1 MTISRFVVYL
11 KQRGATQ
18 FRDPSSRRGRHGI
31 EGVISKKQCFTM
43 DSRAEGVPSFLE
55 ILALLCSINS
65 KVFKVISSTVLSA
78 IFNSVGICRMIGVS
92 ETKSG
97 CFFFRLHVEGIQNM
111 IYTKRIHDVLQ
122 QHIHIVTRIEDL
134 EQILPKQECRLSIGM
149 YLLHLLTSSEEQM
162 GRIDQWYYGSKDLHD
177 EVRRLGPQWKVWPIG
192 SIIDEFI
199 LQTGTCH
206 NPHSPL

>member
-1 MTISRFVVYL
+1 
-11 KQRGATQ
+11 
-18 FRDPSSRRGRHGI
+18 
-31 EGVISKKQCFTM
+31 
-43 DSRAEGVPSFLE
+43 
-55 ILALLCSINS
+55 
-65 KVFKVISSTVLSA
+65 
-78 IFNSVGICRMIGVS
+78 MIGIS

-97 CFFFRLHVEGIQNM
+97 CFFFRLNVEGIQNM

-134 EQILPKQECRLSIGM
+134 EQILPKQECRLSRSPMLIVGM

-192 SIIDEFI
+192 SIVDEFI
-199 LQTGTCH
+199 LQTDICKCFH
-206 NPHSPL
+206 LPHSLFDGSRMFLKTWYEA